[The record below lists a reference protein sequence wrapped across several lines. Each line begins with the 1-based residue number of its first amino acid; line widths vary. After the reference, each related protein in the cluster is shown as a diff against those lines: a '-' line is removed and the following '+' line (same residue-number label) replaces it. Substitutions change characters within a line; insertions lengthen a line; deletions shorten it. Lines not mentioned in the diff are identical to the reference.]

1 MPAWMLV
8 ALGVVAFVAAFPT
21 IVFLI
26 QWIRHRHGPAYTVM
40 FDVTPGPDQT
50 IWVRAPDGERLCLSM
65 PLEWPLLAGATMHFS
80 AEEVTWIDVKMEV
93 NHT

>member
-1 MPAWMLV
+1 MFTWTLVVIGAATLVIAYPA
-8 ALGVVAFVAAFPT
+8 
-21 IVFLI
+21 IVFVI

-80 AEEVTWIDVKMEV
+80 TEEVTWIDVNMEV
-93 NHT
+93 NHV